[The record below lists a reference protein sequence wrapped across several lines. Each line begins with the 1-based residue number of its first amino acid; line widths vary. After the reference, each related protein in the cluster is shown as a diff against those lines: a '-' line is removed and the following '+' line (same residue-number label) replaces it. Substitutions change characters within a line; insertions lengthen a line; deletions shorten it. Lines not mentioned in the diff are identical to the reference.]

1 MRVFALG
8 ASRNIGYH
16 AALRKSKHESHLAAS
31 LSNIRTVMLARGD
44 TVTYL
49 LRNTKTLEE
58 DEAIK
63 PYIQSGLA
71 VLVKGDATSQEDV
84 QNAWVI
90 ASKNGPVDFIVF
102 TIGECVA
109 RWLSTSPDL
118 DFRSQANQTPNSTRS
133 KAS

>member
-16 AALRKSKHESHLAAS
+16 AALRKSKRARHLAAS
-31 LSNIRTVMLARGD
+31 LSNTHRTVMLARGD

-58 DEAIK
+58 DEAVK

-84 QNAWVI
+84 QNAWVA
-90 ASKNGPVDFIVF
+90 ASKNGPVDFIIF
-102 TIGECVA
+102 TIGEWVA
-109 RWLSTSPDL
+109 V
-118 DFRSQANQTPNSTRS
+118 
-133 KAS
+133 